1 MTTPPAVEPWL
12 TAQRRRSDLCVERL
26 PITGCP
32 DWAWD
37 GTSWRHVQGRY
48 FSVVGVAARIGTER
62 LIEQPMIDQPEI
74 GVLGFLVR
82 CTGSAREWLLQA
94 KTEPGNVLGTQVGP
108 SVQATLSNYQRV
120 HGGRATPMIECF
132 IGQPPVGTRRWS
144 DSLQS
149 EQGDRFLGK
158 YNRNA
163 LVELPR
169 GHPGIAAD
177 AWAWFPAHA
186 VRDALLADYAVNTDA
201 RSVMVCSPW
210 DWLADSGATAFSR
223 WRGRGGF
230 GEALYGSFSSA
241 AGITRPDAVGPH
253 LEAARARHPTTLEH
267 RAIERLNGWRI
278 EPFGVFPNDDQ
289 ASFSVQ
295 AFAVRASDREVSQW
309 SQPLLVGGRATTVSL
324 LCTRWDGVLH
334 ALLRCAA
341 EPGLRDVVQLGPS
354 DIDDP
359 LHERLSWLPAVLS
372 DPRCERRVA
381 VRQSDE
387 GGRFMRSAALYQV
400 VEADPQLLPSQ
411 DADAVWLTLG
421 QIQAL
426 ALRDGQLTNEARSVL
441 SLLLSW
447 A

>member
-1 MTTPPAVEPWL
+1 MTSGPTVHAWL
-12 TAQRRRSDLCVERL
+12 TGLRRRSDLRVERL
-26 PITGCP
+26 PMADCA
-32 DWAWD
+32 DWVWD
-37 GTSWRHVQGRY
+37 GAAWRHALGRY
-48 FSVVGVAARIGTER
+48 FSVVGVTARIGAAR
-62 LIEQPMIDQPEI
+62 VIEQPMIDQPEV

-82 CTGSAREWLLQA
+82 RSDSGREWLLQA

-132 IGQPPVGTRRWS
+132 VGQPPVGARRWS

-163 LVELPR
+163 LVELPG
-169 GHPGIAAD
+169 GHAGIEAG

-186 VRDALLADYAVNTDA
+186 VRDALLTDYAVNTDA

-210 DWLADSGATAFSR
+210 EWLADEGATAFSR

-230 GEALYGSFSSA
+230 GEALRGSLDAVS
-241 AGITRPDAVGPH
+241 GITRAEEIGRQ
-253 LEAARARHPTTLEH
+253 LQAARARHRIVVERRPI
-267 RAIERLNGWRI
+267 ARLNGWRI

-295 AFAVRASDREVSQW
+295 AFAVRASDREVSCW
-309 SQPLLVGGRATTVSL
+309 SQPLLVGGRAATVSL

-341 EPGLRDVVQLGPS
+341 EPGLRDAVQLGPS

-359 LHERLSWLPAVLS
+359 LHERLPWLPAVLS
-372 DPRCERRVA
+372 DARCERRAA

-387 GGRFMRSAALYQV
+387 GGRFMQSVALYQV
-400 VEADPQLLPSQ
+400 VEAESGLVPKREP
-411 DADAVWLTLG
+411 DALWLTLA
-421 QIQAL
+421 QIQDL
-426 ALRDGQLTNEARSVL
+426 SRRDGHLTNEARSVL